1 MNKPTI
7 LKSIGVLICLFLF
20 STTHAQLAQ
29 SDKTLVGNITSE
41 VKTENNERNRSFVA
55 TAPPT
60 GNPISIGEFERA
72 AGVIVAYPFGIPM
85 SLIKEMAK
93 DVLVYTIVSNNSQQS
108 TVKNIYQQN
117 GVNIDNCRFFI
128 APTDSY
134 WTRDYSPWFISY
146 GDNQIGVVD
155 FPYNRPRPNDDEIP
169 KVVANA
175 LGINWFGMDVVQTG
189 GNYMTDG
196 YGIASSSHIAYTEN
210 PGISHSEVD
219 DRMKKYLGITKY
231 HVVQDPNNTY
241 IDHIDCWGKFLAP
254 DKVLIRAVPTSHPQ
268 YNKLEQTAAYF
279 ASAMSG
285 YGHPYKVYRVNTPQN
300 QPYTNS
306 LILNDKV
313 FVPIT
318 GSSSD
323 EAALQAYRD
332 AMPGYKVFGIQQNP
346 STPWEST
353 DALHCRTHEMA
364 DLGWLRIK
372 HIPFADSVDS
382 NADTSITAEVIPHS
396 GQEVYPDSV
405 FCYYRVN
412 AATTDEYDHV
422 VMTKTTGNTYTTT
435 LANVPEGYRVEY
447 YLFAADKSGRRE
459 FHPFIGK
466 NDPHL
471 FWKGELKTAEA
482 EISQTVLNCE
492 VEEGNSIDNIIK
504 LTNNGGAELNYKTE
518 IEYLDNQKYNW
529 LSLDEP
535 NGTVASNSVEN
546 IKISCNSESLEK
558 GEYRANIYFRTND
571 LTNETI
577 KVEVKLTVTMNSA
590 IDNVEYAN
598 RQIKA
603 SPNPFK
609 DNLEIHFTIKNADKY
624 SLTIYNSLGIVV
636 YQAEPKEHY
645 QGEYNMLI
653 DTQNFAPGLY
663 TVVLKGAKVKESV
676 KVIKQ

>member
-20 STTHAQLAQ
+20 STTHAQLTQ
-29 SDKTLVGNITSE
+29 SDNTLVGNITSE
-41 VKTENNERNRSFVA
+41 VKADTNEKNRSFVV

-72 AGVIVAYPFGIPM
+72 SGVIVRYPFGIPV

-93 DVLVYTIVSNNSQQS
+93 DALVYTIVSNTNQQN

-117 GVNIDNCRFFI
+117 GVNLDNCRFFT

-169 KVVANA
+169 KIVAAA
-175 LGINWFGMDVVQTG
+175 LGISCFGMDVVQTG

-196 YGIASSSHIAYTEN
+196 YGIAASSHIAYTEN
-210 PGISHSEVD
+210 PYISNAEVD
-219 DRMKKYLGITKY
+219 KRMKDYLGITKY

-241 IDHIDCWGKFLAP
+241 IDHVDCWGKFLAP
-254 DKVLIRAVPTSHPQ
+254 DKVLIRSVPTSHAQ
-268 YNKLEQTAAYF
+268 YDELEQIAAYF
-279 ASAMSG
+279 GSAMSG
-285 YGHPYKVYRVNTPQN
+285 YGYPFKVYRVNTPQN

-318 GSSSD
+318 GSSND
-323 EAALQAYRD
+323 EAALKVYRD
-332 AMPGYKVFGIQQNP
+332 AMPGYKVFGVEEDPYN
-346 STPWEST
+346 PWEST

-364 DLGWLRIK
+364 DLGWLRIN
-372 HIPFADSVDS
+372 HIPFNESIDS
-382 NADTSITAEVIPHS
+382 NANLTITAEVSPHS

-405 FCYYRVN
+405 LCYYRVN
-412 AATTDEYDHV
+412 AASTDDYNHV
-422 VMTKTTGNTYTTT
+422 TMTKTTGNKYTTT

-466 NDPHL
+466 YDPHL

-482 EISQTVLNCE
+482 EISQTVVNCE
-492 VEEGNSIDNIIK
+492 VEQGSSIDNIIK

-518 IEYLDNQKYNW
+518 IEYSDAKRFNW
-529 LSLDEP
+529 LSLDVP
-535 NGTVASNSVEN
+535 NGSVAANSVKE
-546 IKISCNSESLEK
+546 IKISCNSEGLQE
-558 GEYRANIYFRTND
+558 GEYSANIYFMTND

-590 IDNVEYAN
+590 IDATEYAN
-598 RQIKA
+598 RQLKA
-603 SPNPFK
+603 KPNPFK
-609 DNLEIHFTIKNADKY
+609 DNLDINFSVNKAGNY
-624 SLTIYNSLGIVV
+624 NLTIYNSLGVVV
-636 YQAEPKEHY
+636 YKTEQKDFN
-645 QGEYNMLI
+645 QGEHNELV

-663 TVVLKGAKVKESV
+663 TVVLKGRGVNESV